1 MKRASNQGSVMGAG
15 NRATRGISRMTLTF
29 TGVEVKAS
37 KRRADLPKL
46 GEELNFKHPA
56 QI

>member
-1 MKRASNQGSVMGAG
+1 MGAG